1 MMIQIM
7 IIQVKL
13 IQNNVRCWLLRKN
26 YINLREATK
35 MLQLAWRE
43 KKKQHFSSSADVS
56 DDLASRHRSAYLL
69 PTSNSNSSREPGFS
83 SINSSTTT
91 AITTLQ
97 AATRGMIARKAF
109 DKVRAQAMSSLAFQK
124 HLISKTIPKV

>member
-1 MMIQIM
+1 
-7 IIQVKL
+7 
-13 IQNNVRCWLLRKN
+13 
-26 YINLREATK
+26 

-43 KKKQHFSSSADVS
+43 KKKQHFPLADAI
-56 DDLASRHRSAYLL
+56 DDQTVGVRSAYRL
-69 PTSNSNSSREPGFS
+69 PTNKNSSSSEPGFS

-91 AITTLQ
+91 AITSLQ